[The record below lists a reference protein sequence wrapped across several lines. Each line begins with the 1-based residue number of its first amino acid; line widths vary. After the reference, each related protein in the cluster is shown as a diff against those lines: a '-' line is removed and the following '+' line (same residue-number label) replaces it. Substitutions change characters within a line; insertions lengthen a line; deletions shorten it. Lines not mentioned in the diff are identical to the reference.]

1 MSEASARTAA
11 LEGEAAYRYGIVFLL
26 VLSLVA
32 FVIIAPAGPGARAI
46 GFAIEALALLVVA
59 ATSRAPVE
67 ARRRQALAVA
77 FAGAVLAVLI
87 ATGTLPDAAIFAING
102 LLAAAIPFTLVGGL
116 IRLLR
121 GRGVSAQAVAGALA
135 VYLLVGLLF
144 AWLVVLIANIEGVPY
159 FAQQRG
165 VTASSAVYFSF
176 TVMTTTGFGDLTA
189 VTRLGRALAV
199 LEEVIGQIYVVVVIG
214 VLVGSLAGRARS

>member
-1 MSEASARTAA
+1 MRAA
-11 LEGEAAYRYGIVFLL
+11 APVDGEAAYRYGVVFLL
-26 VLSLVA
+26 VLTLVA

-59 ATSRAPVE
+59 ATSRAGAD
-67 ARRRQALAVA
+67 ARRMGALAVA
-77 FAGAVLAVLI
+77 VAGAILI
-87 ATGTLPDAAIFAING
+87 ALMATGTLPDAITFALNG

-121 GRGVSAQAVAGALA
+121 ARGVTAQAVAGALA

-144 AWLVVLIANIEGVPY
+144 AWVIMLVARIEGIPY
-159 FAQQRG
+159 FAQQHTI
-165 VTASSAVYFSF
+165 TASSAVYFSF

-189 VTRLGRALAV
+189 ATHVGRALAV
-199 LEEVIGQIYVVVVIG
+199 MEEVLGQIYVVVVIG
-214 VLVGSLAGRARS
+214 VLVGSLAGRRQA